1 MTLNIAHRGFCGKY
15 PENTM
20 LAFQKALE
28 VGVDGFEFDTH
39 LTKDGEIV
47 VIHDEKIDRTTNGT
61 GYVKDYTYEELK
73 QFDASSVFAGQY
85 GFNYIPTLR
94 EYFELTKGMDLMTN
108 IELKNSIIWYEGME
122 EKVIEMIHEYGVE
135 DQIVLSSF
143 NHHSILKCKK
153 LAPELKCGLLD
164 SSWLVNP
171 GAYTKSCG
179 VECYHPLFRS
189 LDEATVAEIHGYGLE
204 INTWTVNEPED
215 IRRMFDLGVHSVIT
229 NFPDR
234 IKACKEGR

>member
-1 MTLNIAHRGFCGKY
+1 MTLNIGHRGFSGLY

-20 LAFQKALE
+20 LSFQKALKA
-28 VGVDGFEFDTH
+28 GVDGFEFDTH

-61 GYVKDYTYEELK
+61 GFVKDYTYEELK

-85 GFNYIPTLR
+85 GINHIPTLR

-108 IELKNSIIWYEGME
+108 IELKNSIIWYDGME
-122 EKVIEMIHEYGVE
+122 EKVIAMIREYGVE
-135 DQIVLSSF
+135 EQIVLSSF
-143 NHHSILKCKK
+143 NHYSIMKCKK
-153 LAPELKCGLLD
+153 LAPELKCGFLD

-171 GAYTKSCG
+171 GEYTKSRG
-179 VECYHPLFRS
+179 VECYHPSFRS
-189 LDEATVAEIHGYGLE
+189 LDEATVAEVHSHGIE
-204 INTWTVNEPED
+204 INTWTVNETED
-215 IRRMFDLGVHSVIT
+215 IQRMFDLGVHSVIT

-234 IKACKEGR
+234 VNAVKQGR